1 MSESRNLTSLLSWG
15 RFRRDLRVVIDGSV
29 PYAKSY
35 LVFPILAVL
44 IMAMAHPPWDAWR
57 DFVWLALRGIM
68 GVYIP
73 SLIWGYAIVAFLK
86 PLARSI
92 AAAAVIGFLAVS
104 VLVATGY
111 WWVLPRSEFPSA
123 LLPGVIT
130 CLALGSLPGMF
141 IWKVSRVTHGRR
153 WW

>member
-1 MSESRNLTSLLSWG
+1 
-15 RFRRDLRVVIDGSV
+15 
-29 PYAKSY
+29 
-35 LVFPILAVL
+35 
-44 IMAMAHPPWDAWR
+44 
-57 DFVWLALRGIM
+57 M